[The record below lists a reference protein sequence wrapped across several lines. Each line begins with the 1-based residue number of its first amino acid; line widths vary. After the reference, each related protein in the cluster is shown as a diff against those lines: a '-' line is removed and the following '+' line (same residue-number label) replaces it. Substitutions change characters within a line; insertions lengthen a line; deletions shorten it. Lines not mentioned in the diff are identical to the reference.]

1 MLYCT
6 IGIVRYLFRV
16 IGVPSSMT
24 IMMKTMVIMMTITEV
39 VNSRIL
45 LLETRIFVAVLAFML
60 TFYGGNT
67 NCNCSE
73 SLLKVT
79 GSYVVEV

>member
-6 IGIVRYLFRV
+6 IIIVRYLFRV
-16 IGVPSSMT
+16 IGVPSSKT

-67 NCNCSE
+67 KINMIF
-73 SLLKVT
+73 
-79 GSYVVEV
+79 